1 MKYSCCVR
9 RTACVATLAAAFFGA
24 TGQAARADD
33 GTPQL
38 PDPAAIVATATDAA
52 PATSDPS
59 GNAVVPVVSEPIPP
73 AVPASAPTA
82 DTPTADPAPPP
93 APAGDPQVASS
104 EPSSKPA
111 TTPPSDPPT
120 TAPQGGNTTS
130 DNSTGIT
137 DNTPTPATGSSS
149 QTLIWNWYWN
159 CDGEPSTPDPPPTP
173 DPTAGAVT
181 IIWNWHWNCPDA
193 PPPTASATGTTVC
206 VGCNI
211 AISVR
216 VGSPG
221 DSAGVTQTTGTDASS
236 IATDVATAAQA
247 AAQVLPEAV
256 PQQPAVPP
264 PAPPQSATPEPVMPQ
279 PLAPAPPLAPTLP
292 LAPVSPAV
300 SVLAPFLPPLAFG
313 ADDAPRHGAPDFG
326 ADSGAAPPPRATI
339 HVRTLFRRATTA
351 PSAVAI
357 VTTVHVTSSPWHAPR
372 HAARRQPVADAR
384 APVPFPPAPP
394 RTPAP
399 VSFAPALTE
408 THDAGAFTTFAAGA
422 GALGALI
429 LVLLGYLAPGLQ
441 TVRSLPGSAQ
451 PDPPG

>member
-9 RTACVATLAAAFFGA
+9 RTACVATLAAAFVGA

-38 PDPAAIVATATDAA
+38 PDPAAIVAAATDAVPTA
-52 PATSDPS
+52 PDPS
-59 GNAVVPVVSEPIPP
+59 GNTVVPVVSDPIPP
-73 AVPASAPTA
+73 AVPAA

-93 APAGDPQVASS
+93 APAGDSQAA
-104 EPSSKPA
+104 SSKPV
-111 TTPPSDPPT
+111 SDPVTNPPADLPT
-120 TAPQGGNTTS
+120 SGSQGGNTTR
-130 DNSTGIT
+130 DNSNGIT
-137 DNTPTPATGSSS
+137 NDSQPPTVPSSS

-159 CDGEPSTPDPPPTP
+159 CDGEASTPDPPPTP

-193 PPPTASATGTTVC
+193 PPPVASATGTTVC

-236 IATDVATAAQA
+236 IATNVATAAQA
-247 AAQVLPEAV
+247 AVQVLPEAA

-264 PAPPQSATPEPVMPQ
+264 PALPQ
-279 PLAPAPPLAPTLP
+279 PVLSQPVAPQPAAPMPPVAPA
-292 LAPVSPAV
+292 APVSPAV
-300 SVLAPFLPPLAFG
+300 SVLAPFLPPLDLG
-313 ADDAPRHGAPDFG
+313 ADETPRHGAPDFA
-326 ADSGAAPPPRATI
+326 ADSAAPQRESATVQVRA
-339 HVRTLFRRATTA
+339 LFRQAPTATA
-351 PSAVAI
+351 AVAI
-357 VTTVHVTSSPWHAPR
+357 VKTVPVSSRHWQAAR
-372 HAARRQPVADAR
+372 HAGRRQPVAGAR

-399 VSFAPALTE
+399 VSFAPSLTE
-408 THDAGAFTTFAAGA
+408 THDTGAFTTFALGA
-422 GALGALI
+422 GALGAFL

-441 TVRSLPGSAQ
+441 TVRSLPGSAH

>member
-1 MKYSCCVR
+1 
-9 RTACVATLAAAFFGA
+9 
-24 TGQAARADD
+24 
-33 GTPQL
+33 
-38 PDPAAIVATATDAA
+38 
-52 PATSDPS
+52 
-59 GNAVVPVVSEPIPP
+59 
-73 AVPASAPTA
+73 
-82 DTPTADPAPPP
+82 
-93 APAGDPQVASS
+93 
-104 EPSSKPA
+104 
-111 TTPPSDPPT
+111 
-120 TAPQGGNTTS
+120 
-130 DNSTGIT
+130 
-137 DNTPTPATGSSS
+137 
-149 QTLIWNWYWN
+149 
-159 CDGEPSTPDPPPTP
+159 
-173 DPTAGAVT
+173 
-181 IIWNWHWNCPDA
+181 
-193 PPPTASATGTTVC
+193 
-206 VGCNI
+206 
-211 AISVR
+211 
-216 VGSPG
+216 
-221 DSAGVTQTTGTDASS
+221 
-236 IATDVATAAQA
+236 
-247 AAQVLPEAV
+247 
-256 PQQPAVPP
+256 
-264 PAPPQSATPEPVMPQ
+264 MPQ
-279 PLAPAPPLAPTLP
+279 PLAPAPPLAPTLPLAPVSPLALLPP

-351 PSAVAI
+351 PSAVAV

-399 VSFAPALTE
+399 VSLAPALTE